1 MADNVT
7 LNTMSGGNTVAAD
20 EVSDATL
27 GTVKVQYVKIMDG
40 TLDGTA
46 KANVDANGLRVVDRK
61 GTTIGQGSAAPA
73 VTATQIVAIV
83 SASPWRRSVTIS
95 NTGTVSV
102 SIGAS
107 GVTAATGILLVP
119 QASVTIT
126 DAANAAIYGITASG
140 TGAVTYMTE
149 SD

>member
-61 GTTIGQGSAAPA
+61 GTTIGQGPAAPA